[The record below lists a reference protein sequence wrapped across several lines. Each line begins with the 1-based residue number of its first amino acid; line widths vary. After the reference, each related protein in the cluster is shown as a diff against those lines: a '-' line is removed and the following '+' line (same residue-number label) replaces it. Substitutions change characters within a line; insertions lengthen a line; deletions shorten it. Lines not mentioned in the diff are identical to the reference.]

1 VDSIAIYYLYPATIF
16 ASKTPHEVSTVL
28 GSCVAVCLWD
38 NQQKI
43 GGINHYMLPLWNGE
57 GLATPKY
64 GNVAIHKL
72 IEKMMSLGSN
82 PQNMVAKIFG
92 GAQQLEKGKSIFNVG
107 ERNVTLA
114 IDTLKEAN
122 IPIVS
127 FNTQGDR
134 GRKLKFSTHTGEV
147 LMKYV

>member
-1 VDSIAIYYLYPATIF
+1 MQSIATHHLYPATLF
-16 ASKTPHEVSTVL
+16 ASKNPHEVSTLL

-38 NQQKI
+38 KHRKI

-64 GNVAIHKL
+64 GNVATQKL
-72 IEKMMSLGSN
+72 IEKMLSLGSE
-82 PQNMVAKIFG
+82 PQHLVAKVFG
-92 GAQQLEKGKSIFNVG
+92 GAQQLEKGKSIFNIG

-114 IDTLKEAN
+114 LDMLKEAN
-122 IPIVS
+122 IPIIS
-127 FNTQGDR
+127 INSQGDR

-147 LMKYV
+147 LMKFV